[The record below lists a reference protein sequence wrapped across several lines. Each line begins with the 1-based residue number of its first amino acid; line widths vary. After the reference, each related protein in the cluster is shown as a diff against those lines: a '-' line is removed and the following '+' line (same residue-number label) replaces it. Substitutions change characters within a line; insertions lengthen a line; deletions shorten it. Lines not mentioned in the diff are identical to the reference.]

1 MTDTDRTIAIAGG
14 SGFIG
19 RAIVRRLLATP
30 GLKVRLLTRDPE
42 KARARLTRDSK
53 AEDHGT
59 VEPSSK
65 MEPPP
70 NMEPPGKIESLG
82 NIETL
87 GNIEFV
93 TADVNAAAQLPKALA
108 GADTIISA
116 VQFDG
121 YPIENPSRGLT
132 FNRVD
137 YGGTIALIAA
147 AKAAAVADFIYISGA
162 AADER
167 SPNPAFR
174 AKGRA
179 ERALRDSGLT
189 YTILRPSLVYGPED
203 RVVNGL
209 AKALRMSPVMVVPGS
224 GRQQMRPLFVD
235 DLAACVALAVGGR
248 GHNKIYEVGGPDLMT
263 FDDLVRLLMQI
274 TGRRRPLLHVPEN
287 LLLIAGAIAEKLP
300 GALFSRDAVAFLVAD
315 NDCDIQP
322 LMAEFGLTLTPAS
335 EALAYLAGA

>member
-93 TADVNAAAQLPKALA
+93 MADVNAAAQLPKALA